1 MMIYVIGIGSFALKD
16 SEGNITLQCARL
28 NSSWKDSWTVI
39 TKKEKIIGEKGSQN
53 GTKVKKENLCSILRL
68 QRLMKNIC

>member
-1 MMIYVIGIGSFALKD
+1 MYQVELIM
-16 SEGNITLQCARL
+16 EGQLV
-28 NSSWKDSWTVI
+28 SDH
-39 TKKEKIIGEKGSQN
+39 KKEKIIGEKGSQN